1 METLKMLTLDTIP
14 TALRRE
20 IFSFVWTE
28 KTIFAMWK
36 MYKENRVD
44 FQWFTFHLHGFVNDN
59 RKLVI
64 VVTERLSFSRNLST
78 KLLTIFCRLKG
89 VVCKKTLMDY
99 YLRKDGLHTNVMW
112 GLLTDVERDQFVVY
126 VMPYLKGQAD
136 FSLE

>member
-1 METLKMLTLDTIP
+1 MLTLDTIP
-14 TALRRE
+14 ATLRRE

-99 YLRKDGLHTNVMW
+99 YLRKDGLHTNVIW

-126 VMPYLKGQAD
+126 VMPYLKGHAD